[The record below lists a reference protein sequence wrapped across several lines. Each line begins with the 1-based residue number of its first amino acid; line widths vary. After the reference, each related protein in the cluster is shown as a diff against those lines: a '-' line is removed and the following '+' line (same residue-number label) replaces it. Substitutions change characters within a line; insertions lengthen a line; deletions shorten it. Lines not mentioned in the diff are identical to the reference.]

1 MKFTSFAIAALS
13 ISTNTLNTLAATTSK
28 TTTTTTT
35 VTEIVDVVVT
45 PDGTVVGG
53 TSVDEGSFNT
63 QALLNLNAAFHSS
76 APASGLGQQQKQ
88 CSLSPNVSCNDSGRD
103 IAAAPGSSASD
114 CCNGCNQV
122 PGCTAFTH
130 DQFNSKGEREG
141 TCYFKS
147 SCNSKVPNSNAVSGV
162 LGGTTCTSPGA
173 DAYQTGA
180 KLDCCDGQNAILQ
193 PCGQDRPNESCFY
206 CPPSRSPR
214 GPDLCTNGRVPMD
227 GKSIWTHQGGSYS
240 CNGSYNDEGFS
251 QCQGDPT
258 SISLDMSHVRQKD
271 NCFAYNTSQKLPFKP
286 SQIREL
292 SFDAQWDQCGDIWAA
307 PIWLTPSSWEI
318 NQGQSGEIDFI
329 ETCRSNDNYGI
340 KTAIMCDQHLER
352 DNKCYEPNWGN
363 GQSSNG
369 AKHFIGQI
377 DHNSGD
383 WTMHKCDN
391 LNETNVANCQLIS
404 RYPRFLFTNNGSKKN
419 MDFHFV
425 SDLWGGDGGDGGF
438 DNCGNPNKPDTT
450 CKYTI
455 ANIKLVHK

>member
-45 PDGTVVGG
+45 PDGT
-53 TSVDEGSFNT
+53 SVDERSFNT

-76 APASGLGQQQKQ
+76 APASG
-88 CSLSPNVSCNDSGRD
+88 
-103 IAAAPGSSASD
+103 
-114 CCNGCNQV
+114 
-122 PGCTAFTH
+122 
-130 DQFNSKGEREG
+130 
-141 TCYFKS
+141 
-147 SCNSKVPNSNAVSGV
+147 V

-173 DAYQTGA
+173 DAYRTGV
-180 KLDCCDGQNAILQ
+180 KLDCCDGQNAMLQ
-193 PCGQDRPNESCFY
+193 PCGPDRPNEKCFYCPSSTTCTSPGADAYRTGVKLDCCDGQNAMLQPCGPDRPSESCFY

-214 GPDLCTNGRVPMD
+214 GPDLCPNGRIPMD
-227 GKSIWTHQGGSYS
+227 GKSIWTHQGGANS

-258 SISLDMSHVRQKD
+258 SITLDMSHVHKKD

-340 KTAIMCDQHLER
+340 KTAIMCGQHLER

-363 GQSSNG
+363 GQSSDG

-425 SDLWGGDGGDGGF
+425 SDLWGGDGGDDGF
-438 DNCGNPNKPDTT
+438 AACGNHNKPDTT
-450 CKYTI
+450 CKYTV
-455 ANIKLVHK
+455 ANIKIVHK